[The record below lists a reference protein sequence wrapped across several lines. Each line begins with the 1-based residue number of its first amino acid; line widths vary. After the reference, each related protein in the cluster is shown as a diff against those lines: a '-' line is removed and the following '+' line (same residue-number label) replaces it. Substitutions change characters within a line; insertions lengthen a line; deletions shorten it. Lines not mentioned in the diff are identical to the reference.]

1 MISKIKIPLDSIELN
16 KLKSGVIFTWEVRDN
31 NNEWV
36 QVKIKYDK
44 NGKCSKWYHDR
55 VFHSNG
61 YR

>member
-16 KLKSGVIFTWEVRDN
+16 KLKGGVIFTWEIRDN

-44 NGKCSKWYHDR
+44 NGKWVED
-55 VFHSNG
+55 G
-61 YR
+61 D